1 MALKSEP
8 RSQPAHPLCY
18 DAFLEVRAAKFDPHT
33 ASNFLM
39 ATLAIASCWLPTHP
53 WSTLFALAIFV
64 PMLPVLSLTFA
75 FALTAWGMRAVTFS
89 GAVAGLLVTSLI
101 CLAAGFQA
109 FLAVFTVFLLTYVAT
124 RLGYGKKQ
132 RLGAAEHHE
141 GRRASQ
147 VFANLGVAAMC
158 VAPMLFFPTVRG
170 LLIGMT
176 AALAEAAADTV
187 SSELGQAF
195 NDRPLL
201 LTTLEPV
208 QPGTNGGISLI
219 GTLSGFLAACIVA
232 AVAISSGLMY
242 PHWFWLVVG
251 SAMLGM
257 FFDSLLGA
265 TVEAPNALGNDSVN
279 FLSSSFAAFT
289 ALLIWLVFQY
299 RS

>member
-1 MALKSEP
+1 ME
-8 RSQPAHPLCY
+8 
-18 DAFLEVRAAKFDPHT
+18 
-33 ASNFLM
+33 
-39 ATLAIASCWLPTHP
+39 TLAIASERLQIHHF
-53 WSTLFALAIFV
+53 FAFIV
-64 PMLPVLSLTFA
+64 PRVVPLLSLTLA

-89 GAVAGLLVTSLI
+89 GAFAGLVITGFI
-101 CLAAGFQA
+101 VLAAGLPA
-109 FLAVFTVFLLTYVAT
+109 FLTIFTVFVLTFVAT

-147 VFANLGVAAMC
+147 VYANLGAAAMC
-158 VAPMLFFPTVRG
+158 AAPMLYLPGVRG

-201 LTTLEPV
+201 ITSLEPV
-208 QPGTNGGISLI
+208 PPGTDGGISLV
-219 GTLSGFLAACIVA
+219 GTLAGFIAACIVT
-232 AVAISSGLMY
+232 AVAIFAGLIY
-242 PHWFWLVVG
+242 AHWFWLVVG
-251 SAMLGM
+251 GAMLGM

-265 TVEAPNALGNDSVN
+265 TLESPEGLGNDSVN
-279 FLSSSFAAFT
+279 FISSIFAAFFT
-289 ALLIWLVFQY
+289 LLAWLVIQI

>member
-1 MALKSEP
+1 MALLVFASGW
-8 RSQPAHPLCY
+8 HT
-18 DAFLEVRAAKFDPHT
+18 FDF
-33 ASNFLM
+33 SS
-39 ATLAIASCWLPTHP
+39 TLAVVA
-53 WSTLFALAIFV
+53 FV
-64 PMLPVLSLTFA
+64 PRTLPVLALTFA

-89 GAVAGLLVTSLI
+89 GAVAGFLTTTII
-101 CLAAGFQA
+101 CLAAGYQA
-109 FLAVFTVFLLTYVAT
+109 FLAVFTVFLLTYIAT

-132 RLGAAEHHE
+132 RLGSAEHHE

-147 VFANLGVAAMC
+147 VYANLGAAAMC

-208 QPGTNGGISLI
+208 QPGTNGGISFI
-219 GTLSGFLAACIVA
+219 GSVSGFLAACIVA

-242 PHWFWLVVG
+242 PHWFWLVVIG
-251 SAMLGM
+251 ATLGM

-279 FLSSSFAAFT
+279 FLSSTFSAFFV
-289 ALLIWLVFQY
+289 LLVWLIYQI
-299 RS
+299 RA

>member
-1 MALKSEP
+1 M
-8 RSQPAHPLCY
+8 
-18 DAFLEVRAAKFDPHT
+18 D
-33 ASNFLM
+33 
-39 ATLAIASCWLPTHP
+39 P
-53 WSTLFALAIFV
+53 WSALSVVAIFV
-64 PMLPVLSLTFA
+64 PRILPLLSLTLA
-75 FALTAWGMRAVTFS
+75 FALTAWGMRAVTLS
-89 GAVAGLLVTSLI
+89 GAFAGLLVTSLI
-101 CLAAGFQA
+101 CLSAGVGA
-109 FLAVFTVFLLTYVAT
+109 FLVVFTVFALTYIAT

-147 VFANLGVAAMC
+147 VFANLGAAAMC
-158 VAPMLFFPTVRG
+158 AAPMLFLPTLRG
-170 LLIGMT
+170 LLLGLT

-201 LTTLEPV
+201 LTSLEPV

-219 GTLSGFLAACIVA
+219 GTISGFFAACIVA
-232 AVAISSGLMY
+232 GVAVSVGLMY

-251 SAMLGM
+251 GATLGM

-265 TVEAPNALGNDSVN
+265 TVEGPNRLDNDAVN
-279 FLSSSFAAFT
+279 FLGSSFSAFFV
-289 ALLIWLVFQY
+289 LLFWLIQQI

>member
-1 MALKSEP
+1 VL

-18 DAFLEVRAAKFDPHT
+18 DAFLEVRAAKFGPHR

-39 ATLAIASCWLPTHP
+39 ATLAIASCWLPTDP
-53 WSTLFALAIFV
+53 WSTSLALALFV
-64 PMLPVLSLTFA
+64 PRTLPVLSLTFA

-89 GAVAGLLVTSLI
+89 GAVAGLLVTTLI

-109 FLAVFTVFLLTYVAT
+109 FLAVFTVFLLTYIAT

-147 VFANLGVAAMC
+147 VFANLGAAAMC
-158 VAPMLFFPTVRG
+158 VAPMLFFPNVRG

-219 GTLSGFLAACIVA
+219 GSISGFLAACIVT

-242 PHWFWLVVG
+242 PHWFWLVVVG
-251 SAMLGM
+251 ATLGM
-257 FFDSLLGA
+257 FVDSLLGA

-279 FLSSSFAAFT
+279 FLSSTFSAFIV
-289 ALLIWLVFQY
+289 LLAWLIHQI
-299 RS
+299 RL